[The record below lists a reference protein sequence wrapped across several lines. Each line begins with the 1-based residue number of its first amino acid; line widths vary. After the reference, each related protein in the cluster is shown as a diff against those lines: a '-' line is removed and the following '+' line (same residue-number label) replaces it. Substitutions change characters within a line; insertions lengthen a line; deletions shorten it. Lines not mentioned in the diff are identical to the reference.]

1 MNTSNATCARIPA
14 TKSERERAVQFR
26 CVRAFDGMLC
36 EHNVMDCRRLG
47 VVDKVKA
54 GG

>member
-1 MNTSNATCARIPA
+1 MNKSNATCAKTPA
-14 TKSERERAVQFR
+14 TKSKREKRVQFR

-36 EHNVMDCRRLG
+36 EHDEMDSRRVG

>member
-1 MNTSNATCARIPA
+1 MNKSNATCANIPA
-14 TKSERERAVQFR
+14 IKRERERAVQFR

-36 EHNVMDCRRLG
+36 EHNEMDKRAD